1 MSIDDVAS
9 GRRGRSR
16 LRIGVLASIAHRTP
30 PRGYGPWEQV
40 ASTLAEGLFALGHDV
55 TLFATAD
62 SLTAGR
68 LHAEAPHG
76 YEEDRG
82 VGIPGYDVPGYDVP
96 GYDVKVY
103 EGLHN
108 AAAFERADEFDLLS
122 NHFDFLPLTY
132 SRLVSTPVVTTI
144 HGFSSERIVPV
155 YRAYDDIGH
164 YVAIS
169 DADRHPDLT
178 YDATIHHGID
188 LSPFTFRDRPGDYLL
203 FLGRIHPDKGTHRA
217 VEVARRAGLPLV
229 IAGIVQDR
237 DYFRELV
244 EPHVGTPGVT
254 YAGPVGPAER
264 DALLGGALALLH
276 LIGFAEPFGLSV
288 VESLATGTPVI
299 AYPLGSMPEI
309 IRPGRTGFL
318 VDDVDGAVEA
328 VGRVDSLSRRHCRD
342 DVEERFTAARMVA
355 DYAELFARIVSGG
368 PSAVSRSTSRGMSTK
383 ANRTDASLAP

>member
-1 MSIDDVAS
+1 M
-9 GRRGRSR
+9 
-16 LRIGVLASIAHRTP
+16 RIGVLASIAHRTP
-30 PRGYGPWEQV
+30 PRDYGPWEQV
-40 ASTLAEGLFALGHDV
+40 ASTLAEGLVALGHDV

-62 SLTAGR
+62 SRTAAR
-68 LHAEAPHG
+68 LHAEAPRG
-76 YEEDRG
+76 YEED
-82 VGIPGYDVPGYDVP
+82 PG

-103 EGLHN
+103 EGLHI
-108 AAAFERADEFDLLS
+108 AAAFERAGGFDVLS
-122 NHFDFLPLTY
+122 NQFDFLPLTY
-132 SRLVSTPVVTTI
+132 SRLVSTPVVTTV
-144 HGFSSERIVPV
+144 HGFSSEAILPV
-155 YRAYDDIGH
+155 YRAYDDVAH

-188 LSPFTFRDRPGDYLL
+188 LAPFTFRDGPGDHLL
-203 FLGRIHPDKGTHRA
+203 FLGRIHPDKGTHLA

-237 DYFRELV
+237 EYFDALV
-244 EPHVGTPGVT
+244 RPQLDKGGVT
-254 YAGPVGPAER
+254 YVGPVGPAER

-318 VDDVDGAVEA
+318 VSDVAGAVEA
-328 VGRVDSLSRRHCRD
+328 VGRVGSLSRRACRD

-355 DYAELFARIVSGG
+355 DYAELFARVASGG
-368 PSAVSRSTSRGMSTK
+368 PSAVSRSTSSGTSTN
-383 ANRTDASLAP
+383 ANRTDSSLAP